1 MLKKTSKTK
10 HVVFVVYPDIVIL
23 DLVGPLQVFTSANF
37 YINSS
42 NPAYETTIV
51 SRDGGKIK
59 TNTLI
64 SIETNPLAFWKRRS
78 IDTLVVVGGMGAY
91 TAAQDL
97 PFVKML
103 TGLIKRSKRVCSV
116 CSGAIVLAATGAL
129 NDRRAVTHW
138 QDCNQL
144 AQMFPQVKV
153 ETDPIFI
160 KDGNVWTSAGITAGI
175 DLSLAMVTEDYGQST
190 ALEIAR
196 SLVTYMV
203 RSGGQ
208 SQFSP
213 VLNRQA
219 MDKSCRFSNLH
230 DWIVDNL
237 NQDLNVEQ
245 LAIRSNMSARNF
257 SRVYTSQMGITPAK
271 SVEAF
276 RIEAARQLL
285 ETTPKKIKTIA
296 IQCGFV
302 NEERMRRAFSRILGV
317 SPNYYRQRFQND

>member
-1 MLKKTSKTK
+1 MSSKTSKTK

-23 DLVGPLQVFTSANF
+23 DLVGPLQVFTSANY
-37 YINSS
+37 YINNSAAS
-42 NPAYETTIV
+42 YETTIV
-51 SRDGGKIK
+51 SQNGDKVS

-64 SIETNPLAFWKRRS
+64 SIETNPMASWTHGS

-91 TAAQDL
+91 TAAQNL
-97 PFVKML
+97 PFVQML
-103 TGLIKRSKRVCSV
+103 TALVKRSKRVSSV
-116 CSGAIVLAATGAL
+116 CSGAIVLAATGVL
-129 NDRRAVTHW
+129 DNRRAVTHW
-138 QDCNQL
+138 EDCDQL
-144 AQMFPQVKV
+144 AQMFPQVKI

-160 KDGNVWTSAGITAGI
+160 KDGHVWTSAGITAGI
-175 DLSLAMVTEDYGQST
+175 DLSLAMVAEDHGQST
-190 ALEIAR
+190 TLNIAR

-219 MDKSCRFSNLH
+219 MDESCRFSTLH

-237 NQDLNVEQ
+237 DQDLSVEV

-257 SRVYTSQMGITPAK
+257 SRVYTSHMGITPAK
-271 SVEAF
+271 SIEAF

-285 ETTPKKIKTIA
+285 ETTPKKVKTIA
-296 IQCGFV
+296 LKCGFV
-302 NEERMRRAFSRILGV
+302 NEERMRRAFKRILGV
-317 SPNYYRQRFQND
+317 SPNYYRQRFQQ